1 MCWIYGQ
8 LCYKFVAI
16 NNATTSALPLSIRRW
31 WVFTTRLTSQ
41 RQDQISGSQGRQE
54 ISVIRHVFMWQAA
67 EMADKSAI
75 TELLAQLSDRL
86 PVIRSW
92 ELGTHSGEPNENGD
106 PWDGA
111 LITDFDSWEDL
122 ESYSSDPFH
131 EEIVKQLLPMVR
143 NRAVVDFV
151 REVGHQ

>member
-1 MCWIYGQ
+1 
-8 LCYKFVAI
+8 
-16 NNATTSALPLSIRRW
+16 
-31 WVFTTRLTSQ
+31 
-41 RQDQISGSQGRQE
+41 
-54 ISVIRHVFMWQAA
+54 VIRHVFMWQAA
-67 EMADKSAI
+67 EPADKSAI

-122 ESYSSDPFH
+122 ASYSSDPFH

-143 NRAVVDFV
+143 SRAVVDFV
-151 REVGHQ
+151 RDPGHP